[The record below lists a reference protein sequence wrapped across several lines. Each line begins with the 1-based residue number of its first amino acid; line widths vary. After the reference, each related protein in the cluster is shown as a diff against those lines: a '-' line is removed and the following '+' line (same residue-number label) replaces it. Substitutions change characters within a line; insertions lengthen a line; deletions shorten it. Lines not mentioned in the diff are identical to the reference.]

1 MNDFSKYLCI
11 FGGGAVRGYAYLGV
25 LRAFAEVGFYPQ
37 KYAGSSVGAVFAT
50 FCALDIPLKEME
62 KIFVDINFELFRDI
76 NFNFAPAFSISK
88 GGVFLDW
95 LRKIIE
101 KNYYK
106 EDYQKGKNPPVCFKD
121 LDKDLILISTDL
133 TNATPFIFSKETTPD
148 YEVAM
153 AIRASASMPG
163 LMTPVQY
170 EDKLLA
176 DGDLMKSSPI
186 WRLDKT
192 LCPDDLRILELRLE
206 GVKRDNNIKNLFD
219 YLNMIYSCMTNYS
232 TDYIIDMYSQKD
244 KFDYIKIDTKDLLL
258 ANFNIN
264 NETKN
269 EIINLGYNATMEFFE
284 KTLPE
289 KRKFLTEKY
298 SILLEKMQAVDK
310 NIQKNNIKMAKSS
323 LDETF
328 ALLVD
333 VKKHID
339 TKLSNEI
346 KQFKNLFIENL
357 ECGFFGNQKLK
368 NKQKIKEQSENIINE
383 LMLKCNM
390 G

>member
-1 MNDFSKYLCI
+1 
-11 FGGGAVRGYAYLGV
+11 
-25 LRAFAEVGFYPQ
+25 
-37 KYAGSSVGAVFAT
+37 
-50 FCALDIPLKEME
+50 
-62 KIFVDINFELFRDI
+62 
-76 NFNFAPAFSISK
+76 
-88 GGVFLDW
+88 
-95 LRKIIE
+95 
-101 KNYYK
+101 
-106 EDYQKGKNPPVCFKD
+106 
-121 LDKDLILISTDL
+121 
-133 TNATPFIFSKETTPD
+133 
-148 YEVAM
+148 M

-244 KFDYIKIDTKDLLL
+244 KFDYIKIDTEDLLL